1 MRVVITNN
9 VMALFRWA
17 AQRNSNIL
25 VLVGEQQLRH
35 MTFSQMR
42 EEQAKFRN
50 GNKGIISVQK
60 EAAKRRAIDSVTS
73 SHIPAAARSNNV
85 RGLRLTD
92 GKSYPVKVYYRDS

>member
-1 MRVVITNN
+1 M
-9 VMALFRWA
+9 
-17 AQRNSNIL
+17 
-25 VLVGEQQLRH
+25 RH

-50 GNKGIISVQK
+50 GNKG
-60 EAAKRRAIDSVTS
+60 SVTS